1 MIESS
6 IALKVLEVQWQV
18 LRIRDI
24 HPEFLSRT
32 VMNTV
37 WANNGDAL
45 SRISTGTGA
54 LKSGFTRTGRRTF
67 TGNPYHL
74 VSFMTGGTHL
84 SNNFLSRI
92 Y

>member
-1 MIESS
+1 M
-6 IALKVLEVQWQV
+6 QWQV
-18 LRIRDI
+18 LRIRDV
-24 HPEFLSRT
+24 HPEFLSRN

-67 TGNPYHL
+67 TGNYDHL
-74 VSFMTGGTHL
+74 VSFMAERTHL
-84 SNNFLSRI
+84 YDNFLSRI